1 MIPAALPRLP
11 APAPIC
17 SLCREW
23 PDLLKAGELPPML
36 STLMQ
41 DINTM
46 TGDIKDQTNLQGE
59 NLEKIDEEIGGA
71 ADNVEL
77 ANE

>member
-1 MIPAALPRLP
+1 M
-11 APAPIC
+11 
-17 SLCREW
+17 S
-23 PDLLKAGELPPML
+23 DLIHDRNETISML

>member
-1 MIPAALPRLP
+1 
-11 APAPIC
+11 
-17 SLCREW
+17 
-23 PDLLKAGELPPML
+23 ML